1 MTFRAVA
8 LFVTI
13 SACLSSPAYSA
24 SLEKANALKANG
36 LLPDAK
42 KELVELSYSAD
53 ASATDKATALLI
65 LGDIAIDEKKNDLAR
80 ENWTKAIAQFPDLPE
95 AKLAEQKLELLTK
108 LSSIGASAYV
118 PATAQHSYP
127 AGTVL
132 VIGPKEFPWSV
143 AQISG
148 ALGPTAQP
156 FDGSLIDAMSR
167 ARSDSSIAA
176 LVEITLSVDTAFE
189 SGRVVCL
196 SQNGRKIWEEKVM
209 FNLGGGQERIAR
221 RFVDGLAEKIKKR
234 KCPI

>member
-1 MTFRAVA
+1 MTLRAVA

-13 SACLSSPAYSA
+13 SACLSSPAYGA

-42 KELVELSYSAD
+42 RELVEVSYSAD

-65 LGDIAIDEKKNDLAR
+65 LGDIAIDEKRNDLAR
-80 ENWTKAIAQFPDLPE
+80 ENWTKALSQYPDSPE

-108 LSSIGASAYV
+108 LSSNGPSASAL
-118 PATAQHSYP
+118 PTAQQSYP
-127 AGTVL
+127 PGTVL
-132 VIGPKEFPWSV
+132 VIGPKDFPWSV

-148 ALGPTAQP
+148 ALGPTALP

-176 LVEITLSVDTAFE
+176 LVEITLNVDTAFE
-189 SGRVVCL
+189 SGRVVCQ
-196 SQNGRKIWEEKVM
+196 SQSGKKIWEEKVM

-221 RFVDGLAEKIKKR
+221 RFVDGLAEKVKKR